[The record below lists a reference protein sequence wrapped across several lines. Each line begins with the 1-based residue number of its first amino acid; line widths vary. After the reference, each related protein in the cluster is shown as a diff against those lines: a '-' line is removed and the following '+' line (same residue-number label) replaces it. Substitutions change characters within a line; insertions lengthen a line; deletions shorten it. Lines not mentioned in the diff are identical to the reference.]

1 MTIYN
6 KHITLS
12 QTLST
17 LLSTCDVIDG
27 WVIDAKQIVEKIDKC
42 FNQFFTMISLVKF
55 DNKIYPF
62 YYRLTHYERE
72 ISTERKGNEE
82 TKRMLLSRRSEE
94 LTEESKFVS
103 VGMA

>member
-1 MTIYN
+1 M
-6 KHITLS
+6 
-12 QTLST
+12 
-17 LLSTCDVIDG
+17 IDG

-72 ISTERKGNEE
+72 ERYQQNGKARKKRKGCC
-82 TKRMLLSRRSEE
+82 
-94 LTEESKFVS
+94 
-103 VGMA
+103 